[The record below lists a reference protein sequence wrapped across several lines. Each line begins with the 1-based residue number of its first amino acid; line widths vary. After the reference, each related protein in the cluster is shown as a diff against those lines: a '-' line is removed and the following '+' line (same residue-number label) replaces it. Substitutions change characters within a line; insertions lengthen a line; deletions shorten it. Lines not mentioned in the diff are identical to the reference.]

1 MVLRGEGEDVAP
13 AGDGLGL
20 EQEGGNVILLGLG
33 VILLLLLLDGAVVVD
48 KGEGVLIL
56 RVAVALRALI
66 TGAQVALE

>member
-1 MVLRGEGEDVAP
+1 MVLRREGEDVAA

-20 EQEGGNVILLGLG
+20 EQEGGNVILVGLG

-56 RVAVALRALI
+56 RVAVALGALI
-66 TGAQVALE
+66 ARAQVTLE